1 MRANP
6 DLTDGDSLLVKKT
19 IGFFISCAR
28 RMGIVI
34 GYNQSFKANNK
45 QITKLTDMAPVEQW
59 KELEK
64 QIHERSG
71 LNAYVYNTEGRS
83 ITDFKQWANRLCP
96 AIKATDKGLAFICA
110 AANHNLAN
118 EAFRKKG
125 PVIGECDAGLLK
137 VAVPIFVGDL
147 FLGVVGGCGHIIDH
161 SEVESFL
168 VHKIAGIDEDTI
180 AALTSGIHRKTPE
193 EVERL
198 VEFIQGQVDKIVS
211 AFEKVG
217 TNRHA
222 LLVS

>member
-1 MRANP
+1 
-6 DLTDGDSLLVKKT
+6 
-19 IGFFISCAR
+19 
-28 RMGIVI
+28 MGIVI
-34 GYNQSFKANNK
+34 GYNQSFKTENK
-45 QITKLTDMAPVEQW
+45 QVTKLTDIVPVEQW

-83 ITDFKQWANRLCP
+83 ITDFKRWANRLCP

-110 AANHNLAN
+110 AANQNLAN

-168 VHKIAGIDEDTI
+168 VHKIVGIDEDTI
-180 AALTSGIHRKTPE
+180 AALSSGIHRKTAD

-198 VEFIQGQVDKIVS
+198 VEFIQGQVDRIVR
-211 AFEKVG
+211 AFEKAG
-217 TNRHA
+217 TKRHVP
-222 LLVS
+222 LVL